1 MIVGGALLLDR
12 VANSHLHRLAALPV
26 KQLIFPAVV
35 DEVCRFSSRQDFE
48 GRRLRGRRR
57 TGRQLNAGTPSPHQS
72 GWDEEDQRVAALQ
85 ITSI

>member
-35 DEVCRFSSRQDFE
+35 DEVCRFSWRQDFE
-48 GRRLRGRRR
+48 DDVCWVAVER
-57 TGRQLNAGTPSPHQS
+57 AGS
-72 GWDEEDQRVAALQ
+72 
-85 ITSI
+85 